1 MARIMNTW
9 DPLIKKKK
17 KKGGE
22 TEEPT
27 VTRGLDANLQGA
39 LPLHIA

>member
-1 MARIMNTW
+1 MARIMNTR
-9 DPLIKKKK
+9 DPFIKK

-39 LPLHIA
+39 LPLHIV